1 MNNISRHA
9 YVREREENGL
19 TLRDNPA
26 IYPSITMRI
35 LSSVGNLRRVARL
48 VLRIRACAVSA
59 ERVGP
64 ASSVGLLSGLFS
76 SGMFTLPAPLRGS
89 LFRVN

>member
-1 MNNISRHA
+1 
-9 YVREREENGL
+9 
-19 TLRDNPA
+19 
-26 IYPSITMRI
+26 
-35 LSSVGNLRRVARL
+35 
-48 VLRIRACAVSA
+48 LRIRACAVSA